1 VWPLLRFDPRRVR
14 SGQPPLVLDSP
25 PGKVSPKEY
34 MRNETRFRMVER
46 LDPVRFR
53 DLLARAER
61 LAAQRFAVYQQLA
74 GITVPSVEA
83 GEEEPAPAPV
93 GGAQ

>member
-1 VWPLLRFDPRRVR
+1 
-14 SGQPPLVLDSP
+14 
-25 PGKVSPKEY
+25 